1 MSEKKILFLFCL
13 LLLILAKTVLGEE
26 KPSPADANTDLARL
40 QQTYGNLTSLRF
52 DFSQVTRTQLR
63 ARTGNGTAIFLRTGD
78 KNNKSAGIMR
88 WNYNAPEK
96 QIILNT
102 GRELS
107 IYNEKDRQLLVM
119 PASEVNDDLTY
130 SLFSGTRK
138 LEDLFQVQPPDP
150 RFVFNQPGTNL
161 KSLRLVPRKPHPQ
174 VQAIQIWFDDRYLIH
189 HMIIEDHFDTITEMN
204 FTNIRINTI
213 DPRDTKQIRAITSL
227 DLPEDVEV
235 IRQ

>member
-13 LLLILAKTVLGEE
+13 LLLFLAHTVLGEE
-26 KPSPADANTDLARL
+26 KPSSAETDLTSL
-40 QQTYGNLTSLRF
+40 QQTYGNLASLSF
-52 DFSQVTRTQLR
+52 DFSQVTRTQVR

-78 KNNKSAGIMR
+78 TNKDSDGIMR
-88 WNYNAPEK
+88 WNYNGPEK

-107 IYNEKDRQLLVM
+107 IYSAKDRQLLVM
-119 PASEVNDDLTY
+119 PSSEVNDDLTY

-138 LEDLFQVQPPDP
+138 LEDLFDVQPPDP
-150 RFVFNQPGTNL
+150 RFIFNRPGTHL

-174 VQAIQIWFDDRYLIH
+174 VQAIQIWFDDRFLIH
-189 HMIIEDHFDTITEMN
+189 HMIIEDHFDTITEMD
-204 FTNIRINTI
+204 FSNIRINTI
-213 DPRDTKQIRAITSL
+213 DPHDTKQILAITSL